1 LRSGLFAIGAL
12 ILILGSLIVAN
23 DQPKVSAVES
33 IFGGWA
39 MLSPEY
45 QGLVQELTFGYALA
59 MIGVII
65 MGSAV
70 IPSKK
75 SSMFICGICNLAFSS
90 EAELY
95 NHNNSKEHL
104 EKASQLSKEEVE
116 KREINKEEKIPTK
129 GKLKSS
135 PVLQGVLI
143 GIVAVV
149 IFWGIGGLALSQGFT
164 MTGNALSPDVNDGDV
179 MIYERIPFNEI
190 KVGDIIAFYPSD
202 KSEISAKVGIVRN
215 VLKNLNYV
223 ETSNNENPNQ
233 MDRVDENEF
242 VGKITNIISD
252 GGSIRQIYSF
262 PYHILITVILLVS
275 PIIILKVRK
284 R

>member
-12 ILILGSLIVAN
+12 ILILGSLIVAD
-23 DQPKVSAVES
+23 DQPKVSAVKS

-45 QGLVQELTFGYALA
+45 QGLVQELMFGYALA
-59 MIGVII
+59 MIGIII

-116 KREINKEEKIPTK
+116 KREITKEEKISTK
-129 GKLKSS
+129 RKLRNS

-143 GIVAVV
+143 GIVSFV
-149 IFWGIGGLALSQGFT
+149 IFWGIFGLTFSQGFT
-164 MTGNALSPDVNDGDV
+164 MTSNGLSPDVNEGDL
-179 MIYERIPFNEI
+179 MLYEKIPFNEI
-190 KVGDIIAFYPSD
+190 KEGDIIAFVSPEPE
-202 KSEISAKVGIVRN
+202 KFAAKIGIVRN
-215 VLKNLNYV
+215 VFQNPNFV
-223 ETSNNENPNQ
+223 QTSNNENPNQ

-242 VGKITNIISD
+242 VGKITNIVSD

-262 PYHILITVILLVS
+262 PYPILITGILLAS
-275 PIIILKVRK
+275 PIIILSVRK